1 MKAGIIGLQSVGK
14 TTIFNILSRG
24 KTPSGAS
31 GGRRLEA
38 NVGVI
43 KVPDQRLDFLASIFN
58 PEKTTYATVEFVDV
72 PALVRGR
79 GQDIAL
85 APLRTVDVLIHVV
98 RVFEDESVSHP
109 AASVD
114 PERDKRDLDFE
125 LILADIASIEKR
137 SERLEKD
144 LKKQKT
150 PALLKEQ
157 AFLERAKPWLES
169 EKPLRD
175 LAMDE
180 EEKRLVKGFAFL
192 SEKPMLYVDNIGE
205 DQLDRLKH
213 APPSNAVRGKTEST
227 IICGKLEAEMA
238 ELPPDELKSFLAD
251 YGLTESGAERLIRTT
266 YHLLGLISFFTVG
279 EEECRAWTIT
289 QGTNAQHAAGAIH
302 TDLQDHFIRAE
313 VCHYEDFVQHKSHQA
328 LREKGLL
335 RLEGKDYSVLDGDIM
350 EIRHSG

>member
-227 IICGKLEAEMA
+227 IIC
-238 ELPPDELKSFLAD
+238 
-251 YGLTESGAERLIRTT
+251 
-266 YHLLGLISFFTVG
+266 
-279 EEECRAWTIT
+279 
-289 QGTNAQHAAGAIH
+289 
-302 TDLQDHFIRAE
+302 
-313 VCHYEDFVQHKSHQA
+313 
-328 LREKGLL
+328 
-335 RLEGKDYSVLDGDIM
+335 
-350 EIRHSG
+350 